1 MQDSC
6 GVRDLTECEPTTQT
20 MESGLLL
27 RGCRPPLRSRLCAVP
42 CRMLGAQNSG
52 EDTNLLSRVIISFDT
67 ALRVFSRYADGDYL
81 TVRFLRLLPSYN
93 KGRFAVLARFFLCV
107 FGYTERKN
115 TLDRARNAQNFLEI
129 EKVLRSFVT
138 NPVFC
143 IDKRGCFVIKYI
155 GKLFCLTR
163 NSL

>member
-52 EDTNLLSRVIISFDT
+52 EDTNLPSRVIISFDT

-93 KGRFAVLARFFLCV
+93 KGRFAVLARFFSASSDIPKEK
-107 FGYTERKN
+107 T
-115 TLDRARNAQNFLEI
+115 LEI
-129 EKVLRSFVT
+129 GQETHRTFL
-138 NPVFC
+138 
-143 IDKRGCFVIKYI
+143 
-155 GKLFCLTR
+155 KLKKF
-163 NSL
+163 

>member
-52 EDTNLLSRVIISFDT
+52 EDTNLPSRVIISFDT

-81 TVRFLRLLPSYN
+81 TVRFLRLCPLIIKVGLPFW
-93 KGRFAVLARFFLCV
+93 RVFFSASSDIPK
-107 FGYTERKN
+107 EK
-115 TLDRARNAQNFLEI
+115 TLEFEQETHRTFL
-129 EKVLRSFVT
+129 
-138 NPVFC
+138 
-143 IDKRGCFVIKYI
+143 
-155 GKLFCLTR
+155 KLKKF
-163 NSL
+163 